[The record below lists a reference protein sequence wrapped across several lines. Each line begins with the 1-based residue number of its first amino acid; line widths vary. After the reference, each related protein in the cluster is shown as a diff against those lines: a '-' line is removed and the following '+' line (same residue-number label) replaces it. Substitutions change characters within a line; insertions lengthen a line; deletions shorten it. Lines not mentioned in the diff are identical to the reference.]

1 MQATPTSK
9 SLAAL
14 LPPVLKGNDSVTGH
28 SSTRTS
34 SEAFARLTL
43 RAAVEFYM
51 LSMVHVLVQTLPS
64 VYAWLAHQ
72 RGALCGQT
80 SFVELFA
87 HDGAKQLCRALGSAP
102 RPGAALES
110 ACAECARDVHGV

>member
-1 MQATPTSK
+1 MQATPTPK

-28 SSTRTS
+28 SSSRTS

-43 RAAVEFYM
+43 RAAVEFYL
-51 LSMVHVLVQTLPS
+51 LSMAHVLVQTLPS
-64 VYAWLAHQ
+64 VYALLAHQ

-87 HDGAKQLCRALGSAP
+87 HDGAKQLCRVLGSSP
-102 RPGAALES
+102 RGAALKS
-110 ACAECARDVHGV
+110 ACTECSRDVHGV